1 MATDTV
7 SDTPAEIR
15 FDNWT
20 LRGQPRE
27 LLHDGVRV
35 RLQEQPL
42 EILEELLSHPGQVVT
57 REHLIAV
64 LWPKRIVDYD
74 SALNAA
80 VRRLRAAL
88 GDEADTPRYIET
100 IPRHGYRFI
109 GTVSQPMSAEV
120 AAPEPAPPAVRAP
133 ASLPKFTWV
142 AAATLMLA
150 AGLGAIVWFLSPDRS
165 NISAERASSA
175 QGAVRAIAVLPFVDL
190 SVEQDQQYFSDGLT
204 EELIS
209 QLAVELPLRVI
220 ARTSSFSFKGE
231 NVDIATVAR
240 KLGVT
245 HVLEGSVR
253 KSGDQVRITAQL
265 IDAATS
271 SHLWS
276 QTYDR
281 KLDDFLK
288 VQDEIA
294 QSVASALQVALSA
307 RKPSAMS
314 HDARVFEDLFW
325 ARFFFQRRAPG
336 DLERAREHYEGVI
349 AIDPQF
355 APAWAGLAGVYWI
368 GIATR
373 ELSLEIGREKVR
385 EAAQRALQLD
395 PGLAEAHLRMAN
407 YFASTG
413 DHAAAAEHHRYA
425 LAAEPNNPLVIS
437 FAASA
442 AAEDDRF
449 DEAIELQRRAVAADP
464 RSAFSRDTLAS
475 FLYLSGRFEEARTE
489 WLQVLEI
496 NPAALPEGLGLA
508 LIQTGRFDEAL
519 EVIER
524 LPEGEPRIQGLALVY
539 YALGRKSEA
548 DAALKQLIATANH
561 PILIAEVC
569 AYRGE
574 IDAAFEWLEKDSQR
588 PSVSGPLEDPH
599 WVKRSSPL
607 LKSLHADARWSAW
620 AEPRR

>member
-1 MATDTV
+1 MATETVIDT
-7 SDTPAEIR
+7 TAEIR

-27 LLHDGVRV
+27 LLRDGVRV

-42 EILEELLSHPGQVVT
+42 QILEELLAHPGQVVA
-57 REHLIAV
+57 REHLIAL

-88 GDEADTPRYIET
+88 GDEAETPRYIET

-109 GTVSQPMSAEV
+109 GTVLQPQSLGV
-120 AAPEPAPPAVRAP
+120 AAVEAAPAVPRSPSSRLRP
-133 ASLPKFTWV
+133 AWV
-142 AAATLMLA
+142 AVAALA
-150 AGLGAIVWFLSPDRS
+150 LVAAISAIVWSVRHDAS
-165 NISAERASSA
+165 TVSAERASPQST
-175 QGAVRAIAVLPFVDL
+175 VRAIAVLPFVDL
-190 SVEQDQQYFSDGLT
+190 SAEGDQQYFSDGLT

-209 QLAVELPLRVI
+209 HLAASLPMRVI

-231 NVDIATVAR
+231 NADIASVAR
-240 KLGVT
+240 KLGVS

-253 KSGDQVRITAQL
+253 KSGDQIRITAQL

-271 SHLWS
+271 SHLWT

-294 QSVASALQVALSA
+294 ISVASALQVALSE
-307 RKPSAMS
+307 RKASAPVN
-314 HDARVFEDLFW
+314 DAHVYEHLFR

-336 DLERAREHYEGVI
+336 DLERAREYYERAI
-349 AIDPQF
+349 ALDPDS
-355 APAWAGLAGVYWI
+355 APAWSGLAGVAWI
-368 GIATR
+368 GMAT
-373 ELSLEIGREKVR
+373 EAISLEVGREKVR
-385 EAAQRALQLD
+385 EAAQRALRLD
-395 PGLAEAHLRMAN
+395 PNLAEAHLRMAN

-413 DHAAAAEHHRYA
+413 NYDAASEQMRQATAV
-425 LAAEPNNPLVIS
+425 EPNNPLVIS

-464 RSAFSRDTLAS
+464 LSAISREYLGS
-475 FLYLSGRFEEARTE
+475 LLYMAGRFEEARAE
-489 WLQVLEI
+489 WLQLLEI
-496 NPAALPEGLGLA
+496 SPGSPPEGFGLV

-519 EVIER
+519 ALIETLSAGDAR
-524 LPEGEPRIQGLALVY
+524 THGLALVY
-539 YALGRKSEA
+539 RALGRKTEA
-548 DAALKQLIATANH
+548 DAALKELIATSRN
-561 PILIAEVC
+561 PFLIAEVC

-574 IDAAFEWLEKDSQR
+574 TDAAFKWLERDDQEVAGKGPFKDVHSIKRQS
-588 PSVSGPLEDPH
+588 PFLKPLH
-599 WVKRSSPL
+599 S
-607 LKSLHADARWSAW
+607 DARWSAW
-620 AEPRR
+620 AAPRQ